1 MSEDLPGP
9 FVYTDWLEKL
19 TEIKALVV
27 LVRLIESFHSCMQE
41 CADQGVKL
49 RLAPS
54 GSVPAIPSFPVFFFL
69 FMCISNMHLVDYPR
83 LLNDLRSMIANQP
96 VEAWLQADNKQ
107 VGQLVEQFF
116 LPACSMD

>member
-54 GSVPAIPSFPVFFFL
+54 GSVPAIPSFPIVFF
-69 FMCISNMHLVDYPR
+69 S
-83 LLNDLRSMIANQP
+83 P
-96 VEAWLQADNKQ
+96 VHVHFKHTFGGLPQ
-107 VGQLVEQFF
+107 VVE
-116 LPACSMD
+116 